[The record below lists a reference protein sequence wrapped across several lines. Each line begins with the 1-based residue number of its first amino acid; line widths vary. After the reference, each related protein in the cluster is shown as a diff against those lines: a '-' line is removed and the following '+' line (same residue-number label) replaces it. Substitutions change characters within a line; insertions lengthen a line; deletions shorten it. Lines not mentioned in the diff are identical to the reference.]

1 MSEDESFDSFYSKI
15 NEVVISKF
23 NLGEKTKDSKLVQNI
38 LRSLPESFRAK
49 VTAIEESKDLDE
61 IKVQELIGSFQTCE
75 LSLPNQRKSKSLSLK
90 TINERVEAHDSS
102 DEDVVEKDVA
112 YLAKNFHKFLKFK
125 NNGKFG
131 EKGKFTSSRKKKKDF
146 KKRKG
151 KESQSTQ
158 RVTCFECNGHGHF
171 KKECPNY
178 LRSKGKAYAIT
189 LSDLDSF
196 TSDSKD
202 SCDEEGNFS
211 AFMTIAH
218 IESLED
224 LNLLVQELGEH
235 SDEEFMGIVEES
247 NAEED
252 EDTASL
258 QENYNSLL
266 EKSGEYARVAK
277 ATTKKMKKAEEDYIS
292 LLVRYKEAKCEIEIL
307 NGELTE
313 AYTKVRFLEHE
324 VVQANAKVERV
335 STKKLDDILSSQ
347 KTFSDKTRLGYIRES
362 SLAVN
367 ISKEVKF
374 VKAKESVV
382 VALIMEKTKGEK
394 KKNIADQRVLN
405 KPHNQSMV
413 KSTTRAKSRPRLQR
427 GPRMNHMCHHC
438 KLQVHTR
445 PNCHKLRVLRNA
457 SD

>member
-158 RVTCFECNGHGHF
+158 RVTCFECNGHGYF

-178 LRSKGKAYAIT
+178 LRSKGKAYATT
-189 LSDLDSF
+189 LSDSDSSTF
-196 TSDSKD
+196 DSKD
-202 SCDEEGNFS
+202 SYDEEGTFS

-218 IESLED
+218 VESSED
-224 LNLLVQELGEH
+224 LNLLLRIGQE
-235 SDEEFMGIVEES
+235 
-247 NAEED
+247 
-252 EDTASL
+252 
-258 QENYNSLL
+258 
-266 EKSGEYARVAK
+266 
-277 ATTKKMKKAEEDYIS
+277 
-292 LLVRYKEAKCEIEIL
+292 
-307 NGELTE
+307 
-313 AYTKVRFLEHE
+313 
-324 VVQANAKVERV
+324 
-335 STKKLDDILSSQ
+335 
-347 KTFSDKTRLGYIRES
+347 
-362 SLAVN
+362 
-367 ISKEVKF
+367 
-374 VKAKESVV
+374 
-382 VALIMEKTKGEK
+382 
-394 KKNIADQRVLN
+394 
-405 KPHNQSMV
+405 
-413 KSTTRAKSRPRLQR
+413 
-427 GPRMNHMCHHC
+427 
-438 KLQVHTR
+438 
-445 PNCHKLRVLRNA
+445 
-457 SD
+457 